1 MGVTNKH
8 KLGCDQQ
15 KQASSSGMD
24 IQPRKTVVGCKF
36 AGRISARYDPWGS
49 NHFWSWYHM
58 ISYTACLRTTYVTN
72 KCWMKQKNITSQ
84 GPQGPRSFQDMRTS
98 PPEVANKDIVAL
110 LWFHALRLIDHFW
123 YCMIQTCTVYLTSR
137 WSLVFVRSDVLMQKN
152 MCIPNQSSC
161 HQVVSIKSAIN
172 PSQQSQTNRN
182 RNAHSLQRI
191 SNEIRILYVSIFWE
205 VAGCDLRNNY
215 IPAISPLSLLD

>member
-98 PPEVANKDIVAL
+98 PPEVSNKDIVAL

-137 WSLVFVRSDVLMQKN
+137 WSLVFVRSDVLMQKTCVYQTRVHVTKSFPSN
-152 MCIPNQSSC
+152 PQSTRHS
-161 HQVVSIKSAIN
+161 N
-172 PSQQSQTNRN
+172 PKQIETET
-182 RNAHSLQRI
+182 H
-191 SNEIRILYVSIFWE
+191 ILCKGF
-205 VAGCDLRNNY
+205 RMK
-215 IPAISPLSLLD
+215 